1 MKDMLESDQ
10 VHIEELR
17 LMKQDLDDKKAL
29 VEISTLDIRQAV
41 REKEILVEKLKNNEQ
56 ILASDLSASRDAIHR
71 LEAQEAALEAE
82 SKRLEAEIRE
92 LQWQYEKLLGND
104 DGTLHFLW
112 PAPSGKYITS
122 YYGYRTHPISGQWK
136 MHNGIDIGAAG
147 GTNIVASEEGVVVTA
162 TWNEGGYGWYVIIYH
177 GEGISTLYA
186 HASKLLVKAGDQ
198 VRRGQVIALVGNTGA
213 SRGDHLHFEVRLNG
227 TPRNPLDY
235 LNV

>member
-1 MKDMLESDQ
+1 
-10 VHIEELR
+10 
-17 LMKQDLDDKKAL
+17 
-29 VEISTLDIRQAV
+29 
-41 REKEILVEKLKNNEQ
+41 
-56 ILASDLSASRDAIHR
+56 
-71 LEAQEAALEAE
+71 
-82 SKRLEAEIRE
+82 
-92 LQWQYEKLLGND
+92 
-104 DGTLHFLW
+104 
-112 PAPSGKYITS
+112 
-122 YYGYRTHPISGQWK
+122 